1 MSDIETS
8 TPTPVH
14 FKQVAMIGIGLING
28 SLARVIKRHGLADEI
43 VACARRAET
52 IQQAKALGLAD
63 RTTTDPAE
71 AVIGADLVVIGT
83 PPGAAGTIA
92 QAITSTLDRQAIITD
107 VGSIKRKVIQ
117 DVHPHLPFPSRFV
130 PGHPVAGSEK
140 SGPEA
145 SFETLFE
152 GRHCILTPTAETDPD
167 ALQTVQAL
175 WQAAG
180 SRVSIM
186 TPDHH
191 DRILAI
197 TSHLPHLIA
206 YTIVGTVAD
215 LEEHQQ
221 TEVLRFSAGGF
232 TDFTRIAG
240 SDPVMW
246 RDIFLHNK
254 DAILEMLGRFTE
266 DLSVLQRAIRWD
278 DGETLENLF
287 TRTREVRRGV
297 IAEGQAYDRQAL
309 ENRRRSAKTDQYSAN
324 KV

>member
-1 MSDIETS
+1 MTERLAS
-8 TPTPVH
+8 TLPPPH
-14 FKQVAMIGIGLING
+14 FRRVAMIGIGLING
-28 SLARVIKRHGLADEI
+28 SLARVMRRLRLADEI
-43 VACARRAET
+43 VACARREKT
-52 IQQAKALGLAD
+52 LQQAEALGLAD

-71 AVIGADLVVIGT
+71 AAIGADLVVIGT
-83 PPGAAGTIA
+83 PTGTTGHIVKT
-92 QAITSTLDRQAIITD
+92 ITSTLDRQAIVTD
-107 VGSIKRKVIQ
+107 VGSIKRKVIK
-117 DVHPHLPFPSRFV
+117 DVLPHLPFPGRFV

-140 SGPEA
+140 SGPDA
-145 SFETLFE
+145 SFDTLFE

-167 ALQTVQAL
+167 ALDTIRAL

-180 SRVSIM
+180 SSVSIM
-186 TPDHH
+186 APDHH
-191 DRILAI
+191 DRVLAI

-215 LEEHQQ
+215 LEEHQK

-254 DAILEMLGRFTE
+254 DAVLEMLGRFTE
-266 DLSVLQRAIRWD
+266 DLSALQRAIRWD
-278 DGETLENLF
+278 DGDTLEQLF

-297 IAEGQAYDRQAL
+297 IAEGQAF
-309 ENRRRSAKTDQYSAN
+309 ERRSATEGETGND
-324 KV
+324 

>member
-1 MSDIETS
+1 MSNSEPS
-8 TPTPVH
+8 TPAPVH
-14 FKQVAMIGIGLING
+14 FKRVAMIGIGLING
-28 SLARVIKRHGLADEI
+28 SLARVIKKYGLADEI
-43 VACARRAET
+43 VGCARRAET
-52 IQQAKALGLAD
+52 IDQARSLGLAD

-83 PPGAAGTIA
+83 PPGAAGQITK
-92 QAITSTLDRQAIITD
+92 AITSTLDRQAIITD
-107 VGSIKRKVIQ
+107 VGSIKRKVVS
-117 DVHPHLPFPSRFV
+117 DVLPHLPFPGRFV

-145 SFETLFE
+145 GFDTLFE

-167 ALQTVQAL
+167 ALQTVEAL
-175 WQAAG
+175 WRAAG

-254 DAILEMLGRFTE
+254 DAVLEMLGRFTE
-266 DLSVLQRAIRWD
+266 DLSVLQRAIRWG
-278 DGETLENLF
+278 DGDTLEALF
-287 TRTREVRRGV
+287 TRTRDVRRGV
-297 IAEGQAYDRQAL
+297 IAEGQAYDRKIL
-309 ENRRRSAKTDQYSAN
+309 EERPGSAN
-324 KV
+324 EGSAESDGA

>member
-1 MSDIETS
+1 MSGTDAAVPS
-8 TPTPVH
+8 LVH
-14 FKQVAMIGIGLING
+14 FKRVAMIGIGLING
-28 SLARVIKRHGLADEI
+28 SLARVIKRLGLADEI
-43 VACARRAET
+43 VACARRTET
-52 IQQAKALGLAD
+52 VEQAKALGLAD

-83 PPGAAGTIA
+83 PPGAAGKVA
-92 QAITSTLDRQAIITD
+92 EAITSTLDRQAIVTD

-117 DVHPHLPFPSRFV
+117 DVHPHLPFPGRFV

-145 SFETLFE
+145 SFDTLFE

-167 ALQTVQAL
+167 ALEAVRAL

-191 DRILAI
+191 DRVLAI

-254 DAILEMLGRFTE
+254 DAVLEMLGRFTE
-266 DLSVLQRAIRWD
+266 DLSVLQRAIRWG
-278 DGETLENLF
+278 DGDALETLF
-287 TRTREVRRGV
+287 TRTRDVRRSV

-309 ENRRRSAKTDQYSAN
+309 EDRKKMTEETPPPEDKT
-324 KV
+324 